1 MPQSP
6 KHMPSSV
13 ATIDHRMS
21 AVPSRPVPSS
31 CFPFPFS
38 IRPVVRPRF
47 LPEHELIMLAPY
59 LSVITT
65 CTGLGCYGSSPEATM
80 LLAAAIL
87 AARCKWPCVFVWS
100 GRGGGEELQHL
111 WHLRAALRT
120 FAFCIR
126 HEISRIYVSITKQ
139 LETPTTWKAKALDD
153 LTLIY
158 EWVGGLQGRRVAYK
172 NSKAEAR
179 SSRSLGQGD

>member
-1 MPQSP
+1 
-6 KHMPSSV
+6 
-13 ATIDHRMS
+13 
-21 AVPSRPVPSS
+21 
-31 CFPFPFS
+31 
-38 IRPVVRPRF
+38 
-47 LPEHELIMLAPY
+47 MLAPY

-65 CTGLGCYGSSPEATM
+65 RTGLGCYGSSPEATM

-87 AARCKWPCVFVWS
+87 AARCKWPCVLVWS
-100 GRGGGEELQHL
+100 WEGVAAGGVELQHL

-158 EWVGGLQGRRVAYK
+158 VREGRRVGGLQKLQGR
-172 NSKAEAR
+172 
-179 SSRSLGQGD
+179 GT